1 MNYYLEKADN
11 NKNKYS
17 VQFLNKTT
25 KRINTIHFGN
35 INYDDYTIT
44 NNDEKQ
50 RLYKLRHQNDYIND
64 LNYPG
69 CWSWW
74 LLWNKKS
81 IEESIKYMEK
91 QFKINIIF
99 N

>member
-1 MNYYLEKADN
+1 MIY
-11 NKNKYS
+11 
-17 VQFLNKTT
+17 VFQFLT
-25 KRINTIHFGN
+25 KVFISIYIMFLNS
-35 INYDDYTIT
+35 